1 MNKEKNYQKSDHNKK
16 QKLKIIYRFDQITD
30 KLHIT
35 DKIEDCFMVEQV
47 YGRFF
52 FVFFLNKTYIYIF
65 LPLTKNYLM
74 FIDNFQKEIT
84 YWTLMQYM
92 DRSARPNGRTVLF
105 LAQVCRKYEFK
116 CARSDNPRDHGTCN
130 PSQ

>member
-47 YGRFF
+47 YGRFILYF
-52 FVFFLNKTYIYIF
+52 F
-65 LPLTKNYLM
+65 
-74 FIDNFQKEIT
+74 
-84 YWTLMQYM
+84 
-92 DRSARPNGRTVLF
+92 
-105 LAQVCRKYEFK
+105 FK
-116 CARSDNPRDHGTCN
+116 
-130 PSQ
+130 

>member
-47 YGRFF
+47 YGRLFLYFF
-52 FVFFLNKTYIYIF
+52 YIKLIYIF
-65 LPLTKNYLM
+65 FSLS
-74 FIDNFQKEIT
+74 QKII
-84 YWTLMQYM
+84 
-92 DRSARPNGRTVLF
+92 
-105 LAQVCRKYEFK
+105 
-116 CARSDNPRDHGTCN
+116 
-130 PSQ
+130 

>member
-35 DKIEDCFMVEQV
+35 DKIEDCFMVDQV

-65 LPLTKNYLM
+65 LPLTKNYLI
-74 FIDNFQKEIT
+74 FIDNFQKKIT

-92 DRSARPNGRTVLF
+92 DRSCSP
-105 LAQVCRKYEFK
+105 
-116 CARSDNPRDHGTCN
+116 
-130 PSQ
+130 

>member
-35 DKIEDCFMVEQV
+35 DKIEDCIMVEQV

-52 FVFFLNKTYIYIF
+52 FCIFLNKTLQYLV
-65 LPLTKNYLM
+65 LPFTKNYLM
-74 FIDNFQKEIT
+74 FIDNFPKKEIT

-92 DRSARPNGRTVLF
+92 DRSCP
-105 LAQVCRKYEFK
+105 
-116 CARSDNPRDHGTCN
+116 P
-130 PSQ
+130 

>member
-35 DKIEDCFMVEQV
+35 YKIEDCFMVEQV

-52 FVFFLNKTYIYIF
+52 LYFFKIKLRYIF
-65 LPLTKNYLM
+65 FSLS
-74 FIDNFQKEIT
+74 QKII
-84 YWTLMQYM
+84 
-92 DRSARPNGRTVLF
+92 
-105 LAQVCRKYEFK
+105 
-116 CARSDNPRDHGTCN
+116 
-130 PSQ
+130 

>member
-52 FVFFLNKTYIYIF
+52 CIF
-65 LPLTKNYLM
+65 LK
-74 FIDNFQKEIT
+74 
-84 YWTLMQYM
+84 
-92 DRSARPNGRTVLF
+92 
-105 LAQVCRKYEFK
+105 
-116 CARSDNPRDHGTCN
+116 
-130 PSQ
+130 

>member
-16 QKLKIIYRFDQITD
+16 QKLLKIIYRFDQITD

-52 FVFFLNKTYIYIF
+52 FVFF
-65 LPLTKNYLM
+65 
-74 FIDNFQKEIT
+74 
-84 YWTLMQYM
+84 
-92 DRSARPNGRTVLF
+92 
-105 LAQVCRKYEFK
+105 
-116 CARSDNPRDHGTCN
+116 
-130 PSQ
+130 

>member
-16 QKLKIIYRFDQITD
+16 QKKIIYRFDQITD

-52 FVFFLNKTYIYIF
+52 FVFFKIKLRYIF
-65 LPLTKNYLM
+65 FSLS
-74 FIDNFQKEIT
+74 QKII
-84 YWTLMQYM
+84 
-92 DRSARPNGRTVLF
+92 
-105 LAQVCRKYEFK
+105 
-116 CARSDNPRDHGTCN
+116 
-130 PSQ
+130 

>member
-1 MNKEKNYQKSDHNKK
+1 ME
-16 QKLKIIYRFDQITD
+16 
-30 KLHIT
+30 
-35 DKIEDCFMVEQV
+35 
-47 YGRFF
+47 GF

-116 CARSDNPRDHGTCN
+116 CARSDNPRDHGTCD